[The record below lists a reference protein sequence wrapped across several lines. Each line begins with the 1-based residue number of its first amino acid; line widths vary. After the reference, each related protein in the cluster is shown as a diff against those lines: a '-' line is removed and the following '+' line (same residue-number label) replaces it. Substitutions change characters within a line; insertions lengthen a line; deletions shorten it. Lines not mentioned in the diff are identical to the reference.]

1 MTPLRKYHPHKAQS
15 CLGYRVN
22 PFSANPAKWSNTL
35 KQFIGKLPTSWLS
48 VFDHFVKLALKGLSH
63 SRGLEP
69 VLIFAMIMD
78 YSCHFRYYQKNSF
91 MWSSKLETA
100 FSVRRK
106 LVKNTRKHKIN
117 CHALVLYMIKSV
129 TQTHSSIY
137 ASDMFHSFLACL
149 KGSRQGSNWSW

>member
-1 MTPLRKYHPHKAQS
+1 MVKHTQTIHRKIADELVECVWPFCEIGTK
-15 CLGYRVN
+15 RVKSLSWFRTCFDFCHDHGLLL
-22 PFSANPAKWSNTL
+22 PF
-35 KQFIGKLPTSWLS
+35 QILP
-48 VFDHFVKLALKGLSH
+48 
-63 SRGLEP
+63 
-69 VLIFAMIMD
+69 
-78 YSCHFRYYQKNSF
+78 KNSF

-117 CHALVLYMIKSV
+117 CRALVLYMIKSV